1 MFTWMYEYECYDY
14 KNKYMTKDND
24 NIFTFTFDVPGKS
37 KDDVEVFFENSVL
50 TIKFDEREKKFM
62 ISKEFEIESAKVEKG
77 QLIIKFKE
85 IENKKC
91 CKVELS

>member
-1 MFTWMYEYECYDY
+1 MFTWTYECYDY
-14 KNKYMTKDND
+14 KNKYTMKDN
-24 NIFTFTFDVPGKS
+24 TFTFDVPGKS
-37 KDDVEVFFENSVL
+37 KEDVEVFFENSVL
-50 TIKFDEREKKFM
+50 TIKVDDKKEKFM
-62 ISKEFEIESAKVEKG
+62 ISEEFEIESAKVEKG